1 MEAGPAN
8 PGSSVLSSRSAGEGP
23 ARTRIAM
30 KDRSRSAMRSDPQ
43 QRFAVTGSIVHVVD
57 DDEHSR
63 KGTARL
69 LAAAGFEAR
78 TYASAGEFLG
88 AIESASTGCII
99 LDVRLPDHSG
109 LDLQATLAERAVPL
123 PIVFLTGHGEIPDT
137 VRAMQRGAVDFLT
150 KPVDGEVLLAA
161 VRRAL
166 AKEESARAA
175 RVRHESLRSRY
186 ERLTPR
192 EREVFIHL
200 VGGQLNKQVAADLGI
215 TERTIKLHRA
225 NILEKLEVNSMAELA
240 RLAVDLG
247 IDPAG
252 S

>member
-1 MEAGPAN
+1 MTA
-8 PGSSVLSSRSAGEGP
+8 
-23 ARTRIAM
+23 
-30 KDRSRSAMRSDPQ
+30 
-43 QRFAVTGSIVHVVD
+43 SIVHVVD
-57 DDEHSR
+57 DDDDAR

-78 TYASAGEFLG
+78 TYASAREFLG
-88 AIESASTGCII
+88 AIEPDSAGCLI

-109 LDLQATLAERAVPL
+109 LDLQAMLAAREVAL
-123 PIVFLTGHGEIPDT
+123 PIVFVTGHGEIPDS
-137 VRAMQRGAVDFLT
+137 VRAIQRGAVDFLT

-161 VRRAL
+161 VERAL
-166 AKEESARAA
+166 ARDASARAA
-175 RVRHESLRSRY
+175 RARREGLRLRY

-192 EREVFIHL
+192 EREVFVHL
-200 VGGQLNKQVAADLGI
+200 ISGQLNKQVAADLGI
-215 TERTIKLHRA
+215 TESTIKLHRA
-225 NILEKLEVNSMAELA
+225 NVLQKLEVDSMAELA